1 MDRLLVFRN
10 YITTISKPWLA
21 GILASL
27 LLLAPEAQAIP
38 LYAHQMGVECV
49 ACHAAGQYPELTPF
63 GRKFKALGY
72 TLGNRTIPLSGM
84 VVAGYSA
91 LNNQN
96 GSADPATDFAH
107 DRSAQL
113 QAISLFT
120 GGKIVDNLG
129 AFVQWTYDP
138 VASHSSLDNAEIRY
152 ADSGKLFGADTVYGL
167 TLNNNP
173 SMQDLYNSTPAWGY
187 PYIAPGGAFQGFGA
201 QPVVIGGLAHQIAGI
216 GAYVDW
222 NDFVYAELAG
232 YRTASGLF
240 SVFRQ
245 GTYNADPSSG
255 GPGPYAVSGTSPYW
269 RFAFH
274 GTSGPHDWEVGAY
287 GFDAK
292 QYSDSYD
299 TASPLIHYT
308 DTALDA
314 HYQYSA
320 GDMHYTVIGTLIHER
335 QGYDANVV
343 GPGAGVDNASNSLDW
358 KQVKFGAT
366 YKAKYTGS
374 VMFFDSSGS
383 ADSQLYAAN
392 TALRPDTRGTMLE
405 LSYLPH
411 PQIKLGLQ
419 YVAYSRFNGSSN
431 NYDASGTFTNRN
443 AKDNNALGLFVWA
456 AF

>member
-1 MDRLLVFRN
+1 MGRRYVVLIRLVCSWRM
-10 YITTISKPWLA
+10 WA
-21 GILASL
+21 VSL
-27 LLLAPEAQAIP
+27 LLGLAANPAQAIP
-38 LYAHQMGVECV
+38 LFAHQTGMQCV
-49 ACHAAGQYPELTPF
+49 ACHAAGQYPELTSY

-72 TLGNRTIPLSGM
+72 TLGNRMIPLSVMAVGS
-84 VVAGYSA
+84 YSA

-96 GSADPATDFAH
+96 GSADPAADFAH
-107 DRSAQL
+107 DRSAQV
-113 QAISLFT
+113 QALSLFT

-138 VASHSSLDNAEIRY
+138 VASHSALDNAEIRY
-152 ADSGKLFGADTVYGL
+152 ADNGKLFGADTVYGI

-173 SMQDLYNSTPAWGY
+173 TVQDLYNSTPAWGY

-201 QPVVIGGLAHQIAGI
+201 QPVIIGGLAHQIAGI

-232 YRTASGLF
+232 YRTANGAL

-245 GTYNADPSSG
+245 GTYNSDPTSG

-269 RFAFH
+269 RLAFH
-274 GTSGPHDWEVGAY
+274 GMSGAHDWEVGTY

-292 QYSDSYD
+292 QYSDSYNN
-299 TASPLIHYT
+299 ASPLIHYT

-320 GDMHYTVIGTLIHER
+320 GDMHYTVIGTLIHEK
-335 QGYDANVV
+335 QNYDASVV

-383 ADSQLYAAN
+383 TDSQLYAAN

-411 PQIKLGLQ
+411 PQVKLGLQ

-431 NYDASGTFTNRN
+431 NYDALGTFTNRN
-443 AKDNNALGLFVWA
+443 AKDNNALGVFVWA